1 MTRFIRDAPRARR
14 ALGGVVAATLLA
26 LSPVAAPVAGAVIQP
41 EADPAAL
48 PKDSSPSATAGMQ
61 SSACSTTVL
70 LPGTGTSG
78 KPSPEFEEAWRF
90 SRGEGQSVAIIDTG
104 VKPSARLHVE
114 PGGDY
119 VQSTDG
125 LTDCDGHG
133 TMVAGII
140 GAQPGPDGFSGIAPA
155 AKLISIR
162 QESSKFSPR
171 LTAGGDPSTNAATQ
185 YVNTLARSI
194 VHAANLGA
202 RVINISS
209 AECVPAAKPID
220 QAALG
225 AALRYAIA
233 EKDAVVVAAAGNTS
247 GGSANCQQNPLT
259 GSGADPRNWSG
270 VESVSVPSWWQPYV
284 LSVGSVGIDGS
295 PSKFTMAGPWVGIA
309 ANGENVTSLSN
320 DAEGGLANGM
330 IGQNGKPVPLFG
342 TSYATA
348 YVAGVAAL
356 VRSRYPE
363 LTAPQVIS
371 RLQRTA
377 RDAGRSP
384 SNLVGAGTV
393 DPVAALTWEVPADG
407 NASSGPGARAVVPP
421 PPPTPENPLPRRLA
435 FLGAGVCLIAV
446 VVVAALSARRRQEST
461 E

>member
-1 MTRFIRDAPRARR
+1 MTRFLCVGA
-14 ALGGVVAATLLA
+14 VAAMLLA
-26 LSPVAAPVAGAVIQP
+26 LSPMTAPAAHAVTPP

-48 PKDSSPSATAGMQ
+48 PRNSAPSATAGMQ
-61 SSACSTTVL
+61 TGACTTTML
-70 LPGTGTSG
+70 MPGTGESG
-78 KPSPEFEEAWRF
+78 KPSPELVDAWRF

-133 TMVAGII
+133 TMVAGLI
-140 GAQPGPDGFSGIAPA
+140 GGQPGPDGFSGVAPA
-155 AKLISIR
+155 SKLISIR
-162 QESSKFSPR
+162 QESAMFSPR
-171 LTAGGDPSTNAATQ
+171 ITGGDPATNGATQ
-185 YVNTLARSI
+185 FVSTLARAI

-209 AECVPAAKPID
+209 VVCVPAAKPID

-225 AALRYAIA
+225 AALRYAA
-233 EKDAVVVAAAGNTS
+233 NEKDAVVVTAAGNTT
-247 GGSANCQQNPLT
+247 GGGTNCEQNPFT
-259 GSGADPRNWSG
+259 GSGPDPRNWSG

-284 LSVGSVGIDGS
+284 LSVGSVAADGS

-309 ANGENVTSLSN
+309 ASGENVTSLSN
-320 DAEGGLANGM
+320 DPEGGLANGM
-330 IGQNGKPVPLFG
+330 IGQNGKASPLFG

-348 YVAGVAAL
+348 YVSGVAAL
-356 VRSRYPE
+356 VRSRFPE
-363 LTAPQVIS
+363 LNANQVIS

-407 NASSGPGARAVVPP
+407 SGPTGPTARAVVPP
-421 PPPTPENPLPRRLA
+421 PAPTPENPLPRQLA

-446 VVVAALSARRRQEST
+446 IVVAALSARRRQEST

>member
-1 MTRFIRDAPRARR
+1 MIRFMSVGAVTAM
-14 ALGGVVAATLLA
+14 LLA
-26 LSPVAAPVAGAVIQP
+26 LSPMTAPVAYAVAP
-41 EADPAAL
+41 PVADPAAL
-48 PKDSSPSATAGMQ
+48 PKDSAPSATAGTQ
-61 SSACSTTVL
+61 SGACSTTVL
-70 LPGTGTSG
+70 MPGTGTSG
-78 KPSPEFEEAWRF
+78 KPSPEFEEAWHF

-104 VKPSARLHVE
+104 VQPSARLHVE
-114 PGGDY
+114 GGGDY
-119 VQSTDG
+119 VQSTNG

-140 GAQPGPDGFSGIAPA
+140 GGQPGPDGFSGIAPA

-162 QESSKFSPR
+162 QESTKFSPR
-171 LTAGGDPSTNAATQ
+171 LTAGGDPTTNGAAQ

-209 AECVPAAKPID
+209 AECVPVAKPID

-225 AALRYAIA
+225 AALRYAVT
-233 EKDAVVVAAAGNTS
+233 EKDAVVIAAAGNTN
-247 GGSANCQQNPLT
+247 GGSANCQQNPFS

-270 VESVSVPSWWQPYV
+270 VESVSSPSWWQPYV
-284 LSVGSVGIDGS
+284 LSVGSVGIDGT

-320 DAEGGLANGM
+320 DAEGGLANAM
-330 IGQNGKPVPLFG
+330 IGQNGKPAPLVG

-348 YVAGVAAL
+348 YVSGVAAL

-384 SNLVGAGTV
+384 SNLVGAGIV
-393 DPVAALTWEVPADG
+393 DPVAALTWEVSADG
-407 NASSGPGARAVVPP
+407 NAPGGPSSRAVVPP

-446 VVVAALSARRRQEST
+446 IVVAALSARRRQEST

>member
-1 MTRFIRDAPRARR
+1 MIRFMSVGA
-14 ALGGVVAATLLA
+14 VAAMLLA
-26 LSPVAAPVAGAVIQP
+26 LSPMTAPAAYAVTRP

-48 PKDSSPSATAGMQ
+48 PRDSAPSATAGMQ
-61 SSACSTTVL
+61 SAACTTTVL
-70 LPGTGTSG
+70 TPGTGTSG

-104 VKPSARLHVE
+104 VQPSARLRVE
-114 PGGDY
+114 GGGDY
-119 VQSTDG
+119 VQSTNG

-140 GAQPGPDGFSGIAPA
+140 GGQPGPDGFSGIAPA
-155 AKLISIR
+155 SKLISIR

-171 LTAGGDPSTNAATQ
+171 ITGGDPSTNGATHF
-185 YVNTLARSI
+185 VSTLARSI

-202 RVINISS
+202 RIINISS
-209 AECVPAAKPID
+209 VVCVPAAKPID

-225 AALRYAIA
+225 AALRYAVE
-233 EKDAVVVAAAGNTS
+233 EKDAVVIAAAGNTS
-247 GGSANCQQNPLT
+247 GGGANCQPNPLS
-259 GSGADPRNWSG
+259 GSGTDPRNWTG

-284 LSVGSVGIDGS
+284 LSVGSVSADGA
-295 PSKFTMAGPWVGIA
+295 PSKFTMPGPWVGIA

-320 DAEGGLANGM
+320 DEEGGLANGM
-330 IGQNGKPVPLFG
+330 VGQDGKAHPLFG

-348 YVAGVAAL
+348 YVSGVAAL
-356 VRSRYPE
+356 VRSRFPE
-363 LTAPQVIS
+363 LTANQVVS

-393 DPVAALTWEVPADG
+393 DPVAALTWDVPADG
-407 NASSGPGARAVVPP
+407 TAPAGPSVRAVVPP
-421 PPPTPENPLPRRLA
+421 PPPPPAKTPPPPRPLQ
-435 FLGAGVCLIAV
+435 GARVCLIAV
-446 VVVAALSARRRQEST
+446 IVVAGLSARRRQEST
-461 E
+461 SE

>member
-1 MTRFIRDAPRARR
+1 MMRFLSVGA
-14 ALGGVVAATLLA
+14 VAAMLLA
-26 LSPVAAPVAGAVIQP
+26 LSPMTAPAANAVIQP

-48 PKDSSPSATAGMQ
+48 PQDSSPSATAGTQ
-61 SSACSTTVL
+61 SAACSTTVL
-70 LPGTGTSG
+70 LPGTGTTG

-90 SRGEGQSVAIIDTG
+90 SRGEGQSVAVIDTG
-104 VKPSARLHVE
+104 VKPSSRLHVE
-114 PGGDY
+114 GGGDY
-119 VQSTDG
+119 VQSTNG

-155 AKLISIR
+155 SKLISIR
-162 QESSKFSPR
+162 QGSSKFSPR
-171 LTAGGDPSTNAATQ
+171 LTGGDPSTSGATQ
-185 YVNTLARSI
+185 FVSTLARSI

-209 AECVPAAKPID
+209 GVCIPAAKPID
-220 QAALG
+220 QATLG
-225 AALRYAIA
+225 AALRYAVE
-233 EKDAVVVAAAGNTS
+233 EKDAVVVAAAGNVN
-247 GGSANCQQNPLT
+247 GGGANCQQNPFSGL
-259 GSGADPRNWSG
+259 GADPRNWTG

-284 LSVGSVGIDGS
+284 LSVGSVGVDGS

-330 IGQNGKPVPLFG
+330 IDQNGKPVPLFG

-348 YVAGVAAL
+348 YVSGVATL

-363 LTAPQVIS
+363 LTAPQIIS

-393 DPVAALTWEVPADG
+393 DPVAALTWEVPANE
-407 NASSGPGARAVVPP
+407 NAPVGPSARAVVPP

-435 FLGAGVCLIAV
+435 FLGAGVCLLAV

>member
-1 MTRFIRDAPRARR
+1 MRFLSVGA
-14 ALGGVVAATLLA
+14 VAAMLLA
-26 LSPVAAPVAGAVIQP
+26 LSPMTAPPANAVIQP

-48 PKDSSPSATAGMQ
+48 PRDSSPSATAGTQ
-61 SSACSTTVL
+61 SAACSTTVL
-70 LPGTGTSG
+70 LPGTGTTG

-104 VKPSARLHVE
+104 VKPSSRLHVE
-114 PGGDY
+114 GGGDY

-155 AKLISIR
+155 SKLISIR

-171 LTAGGDPSTNAATQ
+171 LTGGDPTTNGATQ
-185 YVNTLARSI
+185 FVSTLARSI

-209 AECVPAAKPID
+209 VVCVPAAKPID

-225 AALRYAIA
+225 AALRYAVE
-233 EKDAVVVAAAGNTS
+233 EKDAVVVAAAGNVN
-247 GGSANCQQNPLT
+247 GGGGANCQQNPFSGL
-259 GSGADPRNWSG
+259 GADPRNWTG

-284 LSVGSVGIDGS
+284 LSVGSVGADGS

-330 IGQNGKPVPLFG
+330 IGQNGKAVPLFG

-348 YVAGVAAL
+348 YVSGVAAL

-393 DPVAALTWEVPADG
+393 DPVAALTWEVPANG
-407 NASSGPGARAVVPP
+407 NAPAGPSARAVVPP

-435 FLGAGVCLIAV
+435 FLGAGVCLLAV
-446 VVVAALSARRRQEST
+446 IVVAALSARRRQEST

>member
-1 MTRFIRDAPRARR
+1 MMRFLSVGA
-14 ALGGVVAATLLA
+14 VAAVLLA
-26 LSPVAAPVAGAVIQP
+26 TTAPPVYAVTPP

-48 PKDSSPSATAGMQ
+48 PHDSAPSATAGMQ
-61 SSACSTTVL
+61 TAACSTTVL
-70 LPGTGTSG
+70 LPGTGTVG
-78 KPSPEFEEAWRF
+78 KPSQEIEQAWRF
-90 SRGEGQSVAIIDTG
+90 SHGEGQSVAIIDTG
-104 VKPSARLHVE
+104 VKPSPRLHVE

-140 GAQPGPDGFSGIAPA
+140 GGQPGPDGFSGIAPA
-155 AKLISIR
+155 SKLISIR
-162 QESSKFSPR
+162 QESAKFSPR
-171 LTAGGDPSTNAATQ
+171 ITGGDPATNDAAHF
-185 YVNTLARSI
+185 VSTLARAV

-209 AECVPAAKPID
+209 LVCFPAAKPID

-225 AALRYAIA
+225 AALRYAVT
-233 EKDAVVVAAAGNTS
+233 EKDAVVVTAAGNTS

-259 GSGADPRNWSG
+259 GAGADPRNWSG

-284 LSVGSVGIDGS
+284 LSVGSVASDGS
-295 PSKFTMAGPWVGIA
+295 PSKFTMSGPWVGIA
-309 ANGENVTSLSN
+309 ASGENVTSLSN
-320 DAEGGLANGM
+320 DPEGGLANGM
-330 IGQNGKPVPLFG
+330 IAQNGKAVPLFG

-348 YVAGVAAL
+348 YVSGVAAL
-356 VRSRYPE
+356 VRSRFPE
-363 LTAPQVIS
+363 LTANQVIS

-407 NASSGPGARAVVPP
+407 NGPTGPNARAVVPP

-435 FLGAGVCLIAV
+435 FMGAGICLIAV
-446 VVVAALSARRRQEST
+446 IVVAALSARRRQEST

>member
-1 MTRFIRDAPRARR
+1 MATTIPPVYAVAP
-14 ALGGVVAATLLA
+14 
-26 LSPVAAPVAGAVIQP
+26 P

-48 PKDSSPSATAGMQ
+48 PRDSAPSASAGMQ
-61 SSACSTTVL
+61 SAACSTTVL
-70 LPGTGTSG
+70 LPGTGTAG
-78 KPSPEFEEAWRF
+78 KPSQELQEAWRF
-90 SRGEGQSVAIIDTG
+90 SHGEGQSIVVIDTG
-104 VKPSARLHVE
+104 VQPSPRLHVE

-119 VQSTDG
+119 VQSTNG

-140 GAQPGPDGFSGIAPA
+140 GAQPGPDGFSGVAPA

-162 QESSKFSPR
+162 QSSAKFSPR
-171 LTAGGDPSTNAATQ
+171 VTGGDPTTSEANNF
-185 YVNTLARSI
+185 VNTLARAI

-209 AECVPAAKPID
+209 RVCVPAAKPID

-225 AALRYAIA
+225 AALRYAVS

-247 GGSANCQQNPLT
+247 GGGANCQQNPLT
-259 GSGADPRNWSG
+259 GAGADPRNWSG

-284 LSVGSVGIDGS
+284 LSVGSVAIDGS

-309 ANGENVTSLSN
+309 ASGENVTSLSN

-330 IGQNGKPVPLFG
+330 IGQDGKPVPLYG
-342 TSYATA
+342 TSYSAA
-348 YVAGVAAL
+348 YVSGVAAL
-356 VRSRYPE
+356 VRSRFPE
-363 LTAPQVIS
+363 LTASQVIS
-371 RLQRTA
+371 RLKRTA

-384 SNLVGAGTV
+384 SNLVGAGTI
-393 DPVAALTWEVPADG
+393 DPVAALTWEVPPEEG
-407 NASSGPGARAVVPP
+407 GPTGPSARAVVPP
-421 PPPTPENPLPRRLA
+421 PAPIPENPLPRRLA
-435 FLGAGVCLIAV
+435 FLGAGTCLIAV
-446 VVVAALSARRRQEST
+446 IVVAALSARRRQEST

>member
-1 MTRFIRDAPRARR
+1 MMRFLSVGAI
-14 ALGGVVAATLLA
+14 AAMLLA
-26 LSPVAAPVAGAVIQP
+26 LSPMTAPVANAVIQP

-48 PKDSSPSATAGMQ
+48 PRDSSPSATAGTQ
-61 SSACSTTVL
+61 SAACSTTVL
-70 LPGTGTSG
+70 LPGTGTTG

-90 SRGEGQSVAIIDTG
+90 SRGEGQSVAVIDTG
-104 VKPSARLHVE
+104 VKPSSRLHVE
-114 PGGDY
+114 GGGDY

-155 AKLISIR
+155 SKLISIR

-171 LTAGGDPSTNAATQ
+171 LTGGDPTTNGATQ
-185 YVNTLARSI
+185 FVSTLARSI

-209 AECVPAAKPID
+209 VVCVPAAKPID

-225 AALRYAIA
+225 AALRYAVE
-233 EKDAVVVAAAGNTS
+233 EKDAVVVAAAGNVN
-247 GGSANCQQNPLT
+247 GGGANCQQNPFSGL
-259 GSGADPRNWSG
+259 GADPRNWTG

-284 LSVGSVGIDGS
+284 LSVGSVGVDGS

-330 IGQNGKPVPLFG
+330 IDQNGKPVPLFG

-348 YVAGVAAL
+348 YVSGVAAL

-393 DPVAALTWEVPADG
+393 DPVAALTWEVPANG
-407 NASSGPGARAVVPP
+407 NAPAGHSARAVVPP

-435 FLGAGVCLIAV
+435 FLGAGVCLLAV
-446 VVVAALSARRRQEST
+446 IVVAALSARRRQEST

>member
-1 MTRFIRDAPRARR
+1 MIRFMSVGA
-14 ALGGVVAATLLA
+14 VAAMLLA
-26 LSPVAAPVAGAVIQP
+26 LSPMTAPAAYAVTRP
-41 EADPAAL
+41 DADPAAL
-48 PKDSSPSATAGMQ
+48 PRDSAPSATAGMQ
-61 SSACSTTVL
+61 SAACSTTVL
-70 LPGTGTSG
+70 MPGTGTSG

-104 VKPSARLHVE
+104 VQPSSRLHVE
-114 PGGDY
+114 GGGDY
-119 VQSTDG
+119 VQSTNG

-155 AKLISIR
+155 SKLISIR

-171 LTAGGDPSTNAATQ
+171 ITGGDPTTNGATHF
-185 YVNTLARSI
+185 VNTLARSI

-209 AECVPAAKPID
+209 VVCVPAAKPID

-225 AALRYAIA
+225 AALRYAVE
-233 EKDAVVVAAAGNTS
+233 EKDAVVVAAAGNSS
-247 GGSANCQQNPLT
+247 GGGANCQPNPLS
-259 GSGADPRNWSG
+259 GSGADPRNWTG

-284 LSVGSVGIDGS
+284 LSVGSVSADGT
-295 PSKFTMAGPWVGIA
+295 PSKFTMSGPWVGIA

-320 DAEGGLANGM
+320 DETGGLANGM
-330 IGQNGKPVPLFG
+330 VGQDGKPHPLFG

-348 YVAGVAAL
+348 YVSGVAAL
-356 VRSRYPE
+356 VRSRFPD
-363 LTAPQVIS
+363 LSAHQVVS

-384 SNLVGAGTV
+384 SNLVGTGTV

-407 NASSGPGARAVVPP
+407 SAPAGPSARAVVPP
-421 PPPTPENPLPRRLA
+421 PLPTPENPLPRRLA
-435 FLGAGVCLIAV
+435 FLGAGICLIAV
-446 VVVAALSARRRQEST
+446 IVVAGLSARRRQEST
-461 E
+461 SE